1 MESSDKKK
9 PKPEKKTDKKAE
21 AAVEPKRDPDPDVIQ
36 FDHKF
41 FQSFEDLYFRLTD
54 FGEAVAVLKLSAND
68 AILSFDGIKRE
79 FMLADDSHDALML
92 NRVADGLQYVRG
104 LRIGEKLPKEI
115 LTREASWDPTDRHI
129 RIARQRLTMQLVTWL
144 TGDEHIF
151 TSAEEL
157 AQLADDPQVKKNI
170 NLAFAEAAEEIGLG
184 RERREEVVH
193 YIEQLAKEL
202 AYIEAE
208 RDILTEIKKIDDKI
222 QGLRHLYS
230 SDRGM
235 IDTTDQ
241 VARLS
246 QRAIK
251 VIGDYFDQVDAQ
263 TGEILAMLKNI
274 DNQVDYIRGVRDEL
288 HRRLRPWEDVI
299 PVWKTVF
306 VVRSEDNIARI
317 RDIYQFLAP
326 RFMQVNDWVL
336 MTKRGFETKKPVG
349 GVMRW

>member
-1 MESSDKKK
+1 MAASDMKN
-9 PKPEKKTDKKAE
+9 KPEGTKTPE
-21 AAVEPKRDPDPDVIQ
+21 AIEPKRDVDPDVIG

-41 FQSFEDLYFRLTD
+41 FQSFDELYFRITD
-54 FGEAVAVLKLSAND
+54 SGEAVAVLKLANND
-68 AILSFDGIKRE
+68 AILAFDGIKRE
-79 FMLADDSHDALML
+79 FMLAEDSRDAQML
-92 NRVADGLQYVRG
+92 NRVAEGLLYVRG

-115 LTREASWDPTDRHI
+115 LTREASWDPTERHR

-157 AQLADDPQVKKNI
+157 AQLAEDPQVKKNI

-184 RERREEVVH
+184 RERREEVVL

-202 AYIEAE
+202 SYIEHE
-208 RDILTEIKKIDDKI
+208 RDVYVEIRKVDEKV
-222 QGLRHLYS
+222 QGLRRLYS

-235 IDTTDQ
+235 IETTDQ

-246 QRAIK
+246 QRALK
-251 VIGDYFDQVDAQ
+251 VIGDYFEQVDAQ

-274 DNQVDYIRGVRDEL
+274 ENQVGYIRGVRDEL
-288 HRRLRPWEDVI
+288 HRRLLPWEDII

-306 VVRSEDNIARI
+306 IVRSEDNIARI

-336 MTKRGFETKKPVG
+336 MTRRGVETKKKPMG